1 MSQSNLVRFG
11 VFELNLRTGELRKG
25 GVRINLPDQPFQ
37 VLKTLLDRP
46 GELVTREELRQRL
59 WSADTFVDFEH
70 SLNAAVR
77 RLRDAI
83 GDSADVPRFIETLP
97 RRGYRFIAP
106 VIQPPASE
114 EASPGPE
121 DVTAGVASPKPP
133 VTPARRLTRAR
144 VVGLAA
150 TAVLVLGAVL
160 RVSPFWPLFP
170 ATGSSAVS
178 GRFMVAVL
186 PFTNLTGD
194 VQQEYIGDGMTDELI
209 AQLGAIDPSHLG
221 VIARTS
227 ATQFK
232 KTTKRASQIGADLGV
247 SHLVEGSVRTTASRI
262 RIGVQLIDTRNES
275 QLWAEQYERD
285 AANLLTLQREVAEGI
300 SRQIATTLGVVQSAA
315 AADARRHSTISEA
328 YEHYLRG
335 RHHLLSETTDGLHKA
350 LAHFQ
355 RAIDLD
361 AGYALAYSGLA
372 DTYTF
377 LGATGLRTM
386 TEAYPLA
393 RATALKA
400 LAIDDR
406 LAEAHTAL
414 AAVTVD
420 YLWQWREGSR
430 HYERAIELNPNYE
443 TALRFYSF
451 YLACMGRRGEALA
464 FAERARRVDPVSRA
478 AQMNVATILYFARR
492 YDDAIMEITKT
503 LDLDPGYAPARVL
516 LGRVHAAK
524 GNAERAVAELE
535 RAEDLL
541 GPRPDVLTPLAH
553 VLARAGRQREARA
566 MLEELRRIAKP
577 QEPAPFRMAMI
588 HIGLGETDRA
598 FEWLEKAIAA
608 REWQMVLLNVEPA
621 FDDLRSD
628 TRFAALVDRVGLRH

>member
-1 MSQSNLVRFG
+1 LSQSNLVRFG

-37 VLKTLLDRP
+37 VLKTLLERP
-46 GELVTREELRQRL
+46 GELVTREEMRQRL
-59 WSADTFVDFEH
+59 WSAETFVDFEH
-70 SLNAAVR
+70 GLNAAVR
-77 RLRDAI
+77 RLRDAL

-106 VIQPPASE
+106 VIQPPASG

-121 DVTAGVASPKPP
+121 DAPGSVPLPKPP
-133 VTPARRLTRAR
+133 VTRARRLMRAR
-144 VVGLAA
+144 IVGLAA
-150 TAVLVLGAVL
+150 TAVLVLGGVL

-227 ATQFK
+227 AMQFK
-232 KTTKRASQIGADLGV
+232 KTTKRASQIGSDLGV

-285 AANLLTLQREVAEGI
+285 VANLLTLQREVAEGI
-300 SRQIATTLGVVQSAA
+300 SRQIATTLGVIQSAA
-315 AADARRHSTISEA
+315 AADARRHSTIAEA

-350 LAHFQ
+350 LEHFQ

-372 DTYTF
+372 DTYAF
-377 LGATGLRTM
+377 LGATGLRAM

-393 RATALKA
+393 RASALKA

-420 YLWQWREGSR
+420 YLWQWSEGRR

-451 YLACMGRRGEALA
+451 YLACMGRREEALA

-553 VLARAGRQREARA
+553 VLARAGRPREARA

>member
-1 MSQSNLVRFG
+1 LSQGNLVRFG
-11 VFELNLRTGELRKG
+11 VFDLDLQTGELRKG
-25 GVRINLPDQPFQ
+25 GVRIKLPDQPFQ

-59 WSADTFVDFEH
+59 WSAETFVDFEH
-70 SLNAAVR
+70 GLNAAVR
-77 RLRDAI
+77 RLRDAL

-106 VIQPPASE
+106 VMPPPAHE
-114 EASPGPE
+114 EAALHAGEP
-121 DVTAGVASPKPP
+121 TASELPKPP
-133 VTPARRLTRAR
+133 GMPPRPLMRAR
-144 VVGLAA
+144 VMGLAA
-150 TAVLVLGAVL
+150 TAVLVVAAILWI
-160 RVSPFWPLFP
+160 SPFWPLWP
-170 ATGSSAVS
+170 APGSSAS
-178 GRFMVAVL
+178 GRRFMVAVL

-227 ATQFK
+227 AMQFK
-232 KTTKRASQIGADLGV
+232 KTTKRASQIGTDLGV
-247 SHLVEGSVRTTASRI
+247 SHLVEGSVRTMASRI

-285 AANLLTLQREVAEGI
+285 VANLLTLQREVAEGI
-300 SRQIATTLGVVQSAA
+300 SRQIATTLGVQSTA

-335 RHHLLSETTDGLHKA
+335 RHHLLSESTDGLHKA
-350 LAHFQ
+350 LEHFQ

-372 DTYTF
+372 DTYAF
-377 LGATGLRTM
+377 LGATGLRAM
-386 TEAYPLA
+386 TGAYPLA
-393 RATALKA
+393 RAAALKA

-420 YLWQWREGSR
+420 YLWQWSEGSR

-451 YLACMGRRGEALA
+451 YLACMGRREEALA

-478 AQMNVATILYFARR
+478 AQLNVATILYFARR

-503 LDLDPGYAPARVL
+503 LDLDPRYAPARVL

-553 VLARAGRQREARA
+553 VLARAGQQREARA

-577 QEPAPFRMAMI
+577 HEPAPFRMAMI
-588 HIGLGETDRA
+588 HIGLGETDQA

-628 TRFAALVDRVGLRH
+628 KRFAALIDRVGLPH